1 MKCVH
6 VRVCMCVCVRV
17 LLLFALRKG
26 AVMASDGEGAIKL
39 TLFAQLSLPPKHIHA
54 HDWLM
59 AVALLSVFAPSVS
72 TFQEAFL
79 SRFLAPLPSSS
90 PSALHHETHPQFTQ

>member
-1 MKCVH
+1 
-6 VRVCMCVCVRV
+6 
-17 LLLFALRKG
+17 
-26 AVMASDGEGAIKL
+26 MASDGEGAIKL
-39 TLFAQLSLPPKHIHA
+39 TLFAQLSLPPKHIHS

-59 AVALLSVFAPSVS
+59 AVTLLSVFAHSIF

-79 SRFLAPLPSSS
+79 SHFLAPLPSSN